1 LINKENINLFKG
13 THGTCSSNADSIRAS
28 GFRYS
33 NVGLR
38 GGGIYF
44 WGYLLD
50 ELETDAK
57 ALAIAWWRFA
67 KKRGDYAKAASS
79 RCSVIFAD
87 LKVENQDIL
96 DFEDQQVREQF
107 IVYSQKVYERI
118 QGVNPNEKIST
129 IYDMFISEV
138 EESIGK
144 TFKMIQVKVQ
154 APKTYKKVL
163 PIDLTGQPSCYVIRN
178 LDCIEITRFE
188 EFDDE

>member
-1 LINKENINLFKG
+1 LFKG
-13 THGTCSSNADSIRAS
+13 THGTCSSNADSSRTS

-33 NVGLR
+33 NVGIR

-50 ELETDAK
+50 DLETDAK
-57 ALAIAWWRFA
+57 DLAIAWWRFA

-96 DFEDQQVREQF
+96 DFEVRQVREQF

-118 QGVNPNEKIST
+118 Q
-129 IYDMFISEV
+129 
-138 EESIGK
+138 
-144 TFKMIQVKVQ
+144 
-154 APKTYKKVL
+154 
-163 PIDLTGQPSCYVIRN
+163 
-178 LDCIEITRFE
+178 
-188 EFDDE
+188 

>member
-1 LINKENINLFKG
+1 LFKG
-13 THGTCSSNADSIRAS
+13 THGTCSSNADSIRAN

-44 WGYLLD
+44 WGYILD
-50 ELETDAK
+50 DLEVYAK
-57 ALAIAWWRFA
+57 DLAVAWWRFA
-67 KKRGDYAKAASS
+67 KKKGDYAKAASS

-87 LKVENQDIL
+87 LKVESHDIL
-96 DFEDQQVREQF
+96 DFEVRQVREQF

-118 QGVNPNEKIST
+118 KGINKIST
-129 IYDMFISEV
+129 IYDMFVSDV

-144 TFKMIQVKVQ
+144 TFKMIHVKVQ

>member
-1 LINKENINLFKG
+1 LFKG
-13 THGTCSSNADSIRAS
+13 THGTCSSYADSIISS

-44 WGYLLD
+44 WGYILD
-50 ELETDAK
+50 ELEVYAK
-57 ALAIAWWRFA
+57 DLAIAWWQFA
-67 KKRGDYAKAASS
+67 KKKGDYAKAASS
-79 RCSVIFAD
+79 RCSVIFAN

-118 QGVNPNEKIST
+118 KGINPNEKIST
-129 IYDMFISEV
+129 IYDMFVSEV

-144 TFKMIQVKVQ
+144 TFKMIHVKVQ
-154 APKTYKKVL
+154 TPKTYKKLL
-163 PIDLTGQPSCYVIRN
+163 PIDLMGQPSCYVIRN
-178 LDCIEITRFE
+178 LDCIEITRLE
-188 EFDDE
+188 KFDDE